1 MEWLRP
7 FGRGTTLRGHN
18 NHGYQPLTSPGMIL
32 QVRLRLLRSPKKK
45 YPTNLNWDDSPRN
58 LGKSWSWNHREGV
71 QNMASFSDSDHLSSE
86 EEDREEMD
94 VLMTWQLDVDVV
106 GLGFFT
112 DPIPWY
118 IETIEKPP
126 PFLGRMCF
134 LVFTLSQAS
143 NGQANPSLPGFFP
156 PS

>member
-1 MEWLRP
+1 
-7 FGRGTTLRGHN
+7 
-18 NHGYQPLTSPGMIL
+18 
-32 QVRLRLLRSPKKK
+32 
-45 YPTNLNWDDSPRN
+45 
-58 LGKSWSWNHREGV
+58 
-71 QNMASFSDSDHLSSE
+71 MASFSDSDHLSSE

-118 IETIEKPP
+118 IKTMEKPP

-134 LVFTLSQAS
+134 FGFYFVPSIEWPSESKFAWVFSSILATNVAS
-143 NGQANPSLPGFFP
+143 NGQETEFYAEDTFDTEAHEPLEVEVTLGQKRWLLEGPSQDFV
-156 PS
+156 SS